1 MKKNPI
7 RIVLRPD
14 APPITPDTHGID
26 PATVSDALVVWI
38 GYRHAASPRRDDEA
52 VRSAYGSGLNDDLAE
67 LAEPV
72 DGVGVAEGRIPVT
85 GIEQFVDAYR
95 LALDAFFRGDPEPAK
110 RLYSHRDDVCL
121 NNPFGPPARGW
132 GQVDVAMSQAAI
144 NYREGRALGF
154 DRVAE
159 FVTGELACIV
169 EVEHYE
175 AKVGGS
181 GDQSTIDLRVTTLL
195 RPEDGTWMVIHRHAD
210 PITSPRPASTV
221 IAR

>member
-1 MKKNPI
+1 
-7 RIVLRPD
+7 VV
-14 APPITPDTHGID
+14 GID
-26 PATVSDALVVWI
+26 
-38 GYRHAASPRRDDEA
+38 R
-52 VRSAYGSGLNDDLAE
+52 
-67 LAEPV
+67 
-72 DGVGVAEGRIPVT
+72 
-85 GIEQFVDAYR
+85 FVDDYR

-132 GQVDVAMSQAAI
+132 SQVDVAMGRAAT
-144 NYREGRALGF
+144 NYRDGRALGF

-159 FVTGELACIV
+159 YLSDELACIV

-181 GDQSTIDLRVTTLL
+181 GGLSTIDLRVTTVL
-195 RPEDGTWMVIHRHAD
+195 RPEDGTWKVVHRHAD
-210 PITSPRPASTV
+210 PIASARSASSV